1 MKKVYINIEGIHIL
15 RLLCFV
21 VEEKVLTIAANVN
34 FDLANTNMIALPPM
48 LNFLRMFK

>member
-15 RLLCFV
+15 RLMCYV

-34 FDLANTNMIALPPM
+34 FDLVNTDMKTLPPM
-48 LNFLRMFK
+48 LNFLRIFK